1 MSLIIYV
8 ADWRTSGWL
17 ANRVT
22 GREDGIIMTVI
33 IGVIGSLTGS
43 FVSSV
48 IVGTDLVNLAFSW
61 SGIFWSFVGALVL
74 VFILNFFQ
82 RGSHHPA

>member
-1 MSLIIYV
+1 MSLIIALLIGGLV
-8 ADWRTSGWL
+8 GWL

-33 IGVIGSLTGS
+33 IGVIGSLIGS

-48 IVGTDLVNLAFSW
+48 IVGTDLANLAFSW